1 MRCVARR
8 APSEGVRRFSDRSL
22 KRAVKAAAPADEE
35 LDMILGPREEKVMK
49 HHSRAEMQGRL
60 DAFSRGE
67 YIALPARFNLPAARP
82 SQKGPAA
89 NARQPSFERANAVD
103 VSKLSQKLEGNHLI
117 SLPRPCKKCKPPL

>member
-82 SQKGPAA
+82 SQKAPAA
-89 NARQPSFERANAVD
+89 NARQPSFERANAVN
-103 VSKLSQKLEGNHLI
+103 VSKLSQKLEGNHVI
-117 SLPRPCKKCKPPL
+117 SLTPPRKKCKPPL